1 MFKRWNLSLQFWIQV
16 IQMSKNLDKQALFT
30 KSSKWLIFEAVKN
43 LRKESKKADIFQNTF

>member
-16 IQMSKNLDKQALFT
+16 IQMSKSLDKQALFT